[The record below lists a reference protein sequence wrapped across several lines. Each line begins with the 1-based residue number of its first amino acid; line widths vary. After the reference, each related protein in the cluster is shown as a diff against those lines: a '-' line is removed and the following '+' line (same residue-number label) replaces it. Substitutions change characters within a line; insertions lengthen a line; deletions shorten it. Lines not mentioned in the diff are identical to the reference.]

1 MQFAADDWSGRFSA
15 VTASRN
21 LLAHHPSVFD
31 GVEGEGGGVEESR
44 LLGLVVPLVESAVS
58 AKRSVLRMNGLR
70 CEAELF
76 RYVCMRSLSDFGVHC
91 QSILRTIRVS
101 LAWLC
106 ACQSIA
112 GPEGSDS
119 STVLRTRPSHGVLV
133 QRVCPFPSF
142 LALCFAKLTRV
153 SAARSGGA

>member
-44 LLGLVVPLVESAVS
+44 LLDVVVPLLVSAVS

-76 RYVCMRSLSDFGVHC
+76 RYVCVRRQILA
-91 QSILRTIRVS
+91 SIAKVYFVPYVFHLAGMAPCVPKYRVS
-101 LAWLC
+101 
-106 ACQSIA
+106 
-112 GPEGSDS
+112 
-119 STVLRTRPSHGVLV
+119 
-133 QRVCPFPSF
+133 
-142 LALCFAKLTRV
+142 
-153 SAARSGGA
+153 